1 MVKVCAHDYWF
12 LSLPLKYINKKYII
26 TAFAAIESVKVTMN
40 NISYYVQ
47 LELYSIESKGY
58 LTN

>member
-26 TAFAAIESVKVTMN
+26 IAFAAIESVKVTMN

-47 LELYSIESKGY
+47 LELYSIES
-58 LTN
+58 

>member
-26 TAFAAIESVKVTMN
+26 TAFVTIENAEATMN
-40 NISYYVQ
+40 NI
-47 LELYSIESKGY
+47 I
-58 LTN
+58 N

>member
-40 NISYYVQ
+40 NILNYVQ

-58 LTN
+58 FTN